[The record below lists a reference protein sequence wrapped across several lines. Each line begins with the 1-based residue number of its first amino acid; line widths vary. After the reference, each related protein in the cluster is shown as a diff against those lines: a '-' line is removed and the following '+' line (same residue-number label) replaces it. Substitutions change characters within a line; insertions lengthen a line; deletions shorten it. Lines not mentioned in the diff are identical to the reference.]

1 MKKYIGA
8 IYVVIGVIILE
19 YLGNLFFNWNFSFLD
34 SLLTGICGALGY
46 LWIAIRKKVNN
57 IFYKIFRLI
66 VIFNI

>member
-1 MKKYIGA
+1 MKKYIRA

-46 LWIAIRKKVNN
+46 LWIDIRKKVNN